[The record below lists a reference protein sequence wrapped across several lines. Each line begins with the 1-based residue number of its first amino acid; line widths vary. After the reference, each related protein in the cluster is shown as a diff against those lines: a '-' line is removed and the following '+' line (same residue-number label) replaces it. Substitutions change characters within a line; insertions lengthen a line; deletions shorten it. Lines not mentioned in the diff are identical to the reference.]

1 MFKITKSFNRLALVI
16 ILAISGTISA
26 LAENKI
32 MLGDG
37 GTISIKPGETKE
49 IDVNLIND
57 VELYTAQFDMELTS
71 SKIKIVEGS
80 FKINEERVDRES
92 FLAPSL
98 VRQPDGKMRLCLLT
112 RDLSTPIAGTEGS
125 LGTIKIQADPTF
137 TSNDNAKI
145 YFSKC
150 CGSDKNAKLTY
161 FDAPKYQAV
170 SPMVGTLATAEN
182 AFSIKPGEKHKVDIV
197 MKNEIYFCGIQTD
210 ITLPA
215 GLQIE
220 KKENGKYKF
229 EYSSRLSDNFSIM
242 SSDKGNGKV
251 RIMLSS
257 LPIDRIQPYEEGTDG
272 VIFSFNVV
280 ADENFVTDETSAITF
295 SNTLAASESVEY
307 ALDITDSKVV
317 VTSLKMGNDA
327 AYVKLTEE
335 VAALQKSLDD
345 AKAKVAEECKDVAEN
360 FTEAVA
366 AIQAQI
372 DAIKTDLDTKN
383 AACDLTEESTLDAE
397 AVKAVNDA
405 IAKYLEDA
413 AAAQADFQK
422 KVANDAAYAKLTEEV
437 AALQKSLDDAKAKVA
452 EECKDVAEN
461 FTEAVAAIQAQID
474 AIKTDLDTK
483 NAACD
488 LTEESTLDAEA
499 VKAVNDAIAK
509 YLEDAAAAQ
518 ADFQKKVANDAAYA
532 KLTEEVAALQKSL
545 DDAKAKVAEEC
556 KDVAENFTEAVAAIQ
571 AQIDAIKKDLEDKNT
586 AIELTEES
594 TLDAEAVKAVNDAIA
609 KYLEDAAT
617 AQANFE
623 KKAAN
628 DAAYAKLTEEIA
640 AVQARFDEVVKT
652 IEKDYAMVAAQFAE
666 TEAGIQ
672 NDIDAVAEEL
682 KAKADRIELDE
693 NSTVD
698 LQAIKT
704 AIEKLLTDAKDA
716 YQKKIDANEAAYKRL
731 TDEIAAIQTRF
742 DEVKKIIDTEC
753 NLVAAQFA
761 GIEANI
767 QYDINKKKDELKN
780 MYENIELDENSTLD
794 LQTIKDAIE
803 QLLVDAKAAQETAG
817 IYSIS
822 ALTRDGVSVYTLEGN
837 KVDTPVKGNV
847 YIVRYADGTIKKVFV
862 R

>member
-137 TSNDNAKI
+137 TSNDNARI
-145 YFSKC
+145 YFSEC

-257 LPIDRIQPYEEGTDG
+257 LPVDRIQPYAEGTDG

-372 DAIKTDLDTKN
+372 DAIKK
-383 AACDLTEESTLDAE
+383 
-397 AVKAVNDA
+397 
-405 IAKYLEDA
+405 
-413 AAAQADFQK
+413 
-422 KVANDAAYAKLTEEV
+422 
-437 AALQKSLDDAKAKVA
+437 
-452 EECKDVAEN
+452 
-461 FTEAVAAIQAQID
+461 
-474 AIKTDLDTK
+474 DLDTK

-571 AQIDAIKKDLEDKNT
+571 AQIDAIKKDLDDKNT

-617 AQANFE
+617 AQVNFE
-623 KKAAN
+623 KKVAN
-628 DAAYAKLTEEIA
+628 DAAYAKLSDEIA

-652 IEKDYAMVAAQFAE
+652 IEKDYAMVAGQFAE

-698 LQAIKT
+698 LAAIKT

-780 MYENIELDENSTLD
+780 MYENIDLDENSTLD

>member
-145 YFSKC
+145 YFSTC

-257 LPIDRIQPYEEGTDG
+257 LPIDRIQPYAEGTDG

-327 AYVKLTEE
+327 AYAKLTEE

-372 DAIKTDLDTKN
+372 DAIKKDIDTKN

-413 AAAQADFQK
+413 ATAQAEYLK

-461 FTEAVAAIQAQID
+461 FTEAVAAIQ
-474 AIKTDLDTK
+474 T
-483 NAACD
+483 
-488 LTEESTLDAEA
+488 
-499 VKAVNDAIAK
+499 
-509 YLEDAAAAQ
+509 
-518 ADFQKKVANDAAYA
+518 
-532 KLTEEVAALQKSL
+532 
-545 DDAKAKVAEEC
+545 
-556 KDVAENFTEAVAAIQ
+556 
-571 AQIDAIKKDLEDKNT
+571 QIDAIKKDLDDKNT
-586 AIELTEES
+586 AIDLTEES

-628 DAAYAKLTEEIA
+628 DAAYAKLSDEIA

-652 IEKDYAMVAAQFAE
+652 IEKDYAMVAGQFAE

-693 NSTVD
+693 NSTVY
-698 LQAIKT
+698 LAAIKT

-837 KVDTPVKGNV
+837 KVDNPVKGNV

>member
-280 ADENFVTDETSAITF
+280 ADENFVTDATSAITF

-360 FTEAVA
+360 FTE
-366 AIQAQI
+366 
-372 DAIKTDLDTKN
+372 T
-383 AACDLTEESTLDAE
+383 
-397 AVKAVNDA
+397 
-405 IAKYLEDA
+405 
-413 AAAQADFQK
+413 
-422 KVANDAAYAKLTEEV
+422 
-437 AALQKSLDDAKAKVA
+437 
-452 EECKDVAEN
+452 
-461 FTEAVAAIQAQID
+461 
-474 AIKTDLDTK
+474 
-483 NAACD
+483 
-488 LTEESTLDAEA
+488 
-499 VKAVNDAIAK
+499 
-509 YLEDAAAAQ
+509 
-518 ADFQKKVANDAAYA
+518 
-532 KLTEEVAALQKSL
+532 
-545 DDAKAKVAEEC
+545 
-556 KDVAENFTEAVAAIQ
+556 VAAIQ
-571 AQIDAIKKDLEDKNT
+571 AQIDAIKKALDEKNT

-594 TLDAEAVKAVNDAIA
+594 TLDAEAVKAVNDAVA

-628 DAAYAKLTEEIA
+628 DAAYAKLSDEIA

-652 IEKDYAMVAAQFAE
+652 IEKDYAMVAGQFAE

-672 NDIDAVAEEL
+672 NDIDAVAEDL
-682 KAKADRIELDE
+682 KAKADRIELGE

-704 AIEKLLTDAKDA
+704 AIEKLLADAKDA
-716 YQKKIDANEAAYKRL
+716 YQKKIDANEAANKRL

>member
-137 TSNDNAKI
+137 TSNDNARI

-161 FDAPKYQAV
+161 FDAPNFQAV
-170 SPMVGTLATAEN
+170 TPMVGTLATAEN

-229 EYSSRLSDNFSIM
+229 EYSNRLSANFSIM

-257 LPIDRIQPYEEGTDG
+257 LPVDKIMPYTEGSDG

-295 SNTLAASESVEY
+295 SNTLAANDAGVEY

-317 VTSLKMGNDA
+317 VTSLKMG
-327 AYVKLTEE
+327 
-335 VAALQKSLDD
+335 
-345 AKAKVAEECKDVAEN
+345 
-360 FTEAVA
+360 
-366 AIQAQI
+366 
-372 DAIKTDLDTKN
+372 
-383 AACDLTEESTLDAE
+383 
-397 AVKAVNDA
+397 
-405 IAKYLEDA
+405 
-413 AAAQADFQK
+413 
-422 KVANDAAYAKLTEEV
+422 
-437 AALQKSLDDAKAKVA
+437 
-452 EECKDVAEN
+452 
-461 FTEAVAAIQAQID
+461 
-474 AIKTDLDTK
+474 
-483 NAACD
+483 
-488 LTEESTLDAEA
+488 
-499 VKAVNDAIAK
+499 
-509 YLEDAAAAQ
+509 
-518 ADFQKKVANDAAYA
+518 NDAAYA

-571 AQIDAIKKDLEDKNT
+571 AQIDAIKKDLDTKN
-586 AIELTEES
+586 AACDLTEES
-594 TLDAEAVKAVNDAIA
+594 TLDAEAVKAVNDAVA

-628 DAAYAKLTEEIA
+628 DAAYAKLSDEIA

-652 IEKDYAMVAAQFAE
+652 IEKDYAMVAGLFAE

-672 NDIDAVAEEL
+672 NDIDAVAEDL

-698 LQAIKT
+698 LQAVKT

-716 YQKKIDANEAAYKRL
+716 YQKKIDANEAANKRL

>member
-137 TSNDNAKI
+137 TSNDNARI
-145 YFSKC
+145 YFSEC

-257 LPIDRIQPYEEGTDG
+257 LPVDKIMPYAEGTDG

-360 FTEAVA
+360 FTEVVA
-366 AIQAQI
+366 AIQAKI
-372 DAIKTDLDTKN
+372 DAIK
-383 AACDLTEESTLDAE
+383 
-397 AVKAVNDA
+397 
-405 IAKYLEDA
+405 
-413 AAAQADFQK
+413 
-422 KVANDAAYAKLTEEV
+422 
-437 AALQKSLDDAKAKVA
+437 
-452 EECKDVAEN
+452 KD
-461 FTEAVAAIQAQID
+461 I
-474 AIKTDLDTK
+474 DTK

-571 AQIDAIKKDLEDKNT
+571 AQIDAIKKDLDDKNT

-623 KKAAN
+623 KKVAN
-628 DAAYAKLTEEIA
+628 DAAYAKLSDEIA

-652 IEKDYAMVAAQFAE
+652 IEKDYAMVAGQFAE

-716 YQKKIDANEAAYKRL
+716 YQKKIDANETAYKRL

-847 YIVRYADGTIKKVFV
+847 YVVRYADGTIKKVFV

>member
-145 YFSKC
+145 YFSTC

-257 LPIDRIQPYEEGTDG
+257 LPVDRIQPYAEGTDG

-327 AYVKLTEE
+327 AYAKLTEE

-372 DAIKTDLDTKN
+372 DAIKKDIDTKN

-461 FTEAVAAIQAQID
+461 FTEAVAAIQTQID
-474 AIKTDLDTK
+474 AIKKDLDDK
-483 NAACD
+483 NTAID

-499 VKAVNDAIAK
+499 VKAVNDA
-509 YLEDAAAAQ
+509 
-518 ADFQKKVANDAAYA
+518 V
-532 KLTEEVAALQKSL
+532 
-545 DDAKAKVAEEC
+545 
-556 KDVAENFTEAVAAIQ
+556 
-571 AQIDAIKKDLEDKNT
+571 
-586 AIELTEES
+586 
-594 TLDAEAVKAVNDAIA
+594 A

-628 DAAYAKLTEEIA
+628 DAAYAKLSDEIA

-672 NDIDAVAEEL
+672 NDIDAVAEDL

-716 YQKKIDANEAAYKRL
+716 YQKKIDANETAYKRL

>member
-137 TSNDNAKI
+137 TSNDNARI

-161 FDAPKYQAV
+161 FDAPNFQAV
-170 SPMVGTLATAEN
+170 TPMVGTLATAEN

-257 LPIDRIQPYEEGTDG
+257 LPVDKIMPYTEGTDG

-327 AYVKLTEE
+327 AY
-335 VAALQKSLDD
+335 
-345 AKAKVAEECKDVAEN
+345 
-360 FTEAVA
+360 
-366 AIQAQI
+366 
-372 DAIKTDLDTKN
+372 
-383 AACDLTEESTLDAE
+383 
-397 AVKAVNDA
+397 
-405 IAKYLEDA
+405 
-413 AAAQADFQK
+413 
-422 KVANDAAYAKLTEEV
+422 AKLTEEV

-461 FTEAVAAIQAQID
+461 FTEAVATIQAQID
-474 AIKTDLDTK
+474 AIKKDLDTK

-499 VKAVNDAIAK
+499 VKAVNDA
-509 YLEDAAAAQ
+509 
-518 ADFQKKVANDAAYA
+518 V
-532 KLTEEVAALQKSL
+532 
-545 DDAKAKVAEEC
+545 
-556 KDVAENFTEAVAAIQ
+556 
-571 AQIDAIKKDLEDKNT
+571 
-586 AIELTEES
+586 
-594 TLDAEAVKAVNDAIA
+594 A

-628 DAAYAKLTEEIA
+628 DAAYAKLSDEIA

-672 NDIDAVAEEL
+672 NDIDAVAEDL

-698 LQAIKT
+698 LQAVKT

-716 YQKKIDANEAAYKRL
+716 YQKKIDANEAANKRL

>member
-137 TSNDNAKI
+137 TSNDNARI
-145 YFSKC
+145 YFSEC

-257 LPIDRIQPYEEGTDG
+257 LPIDRIQPYAEGTDG

-372 DAIKTDLDTKN
+372 DAIKKDLDTKN

-461 FTEAVAAIQAQID
+461 FTEAVAAIQ
-474 AIKTDLDTK
+474 T
-483 NAACD
+483 
-488 LTEESTLDAEA
+488 
-499 VKAVNDAIAK
+499 
-509 YLEDAAAAQ
+509 
-518 ADFQKKVANDAAYA
+518 
-532 KLTEEVAALQKSL
+532 
-545 DDAKAKVAEEC
+545 
-556 KDVAENFTEAVAAIQ
+556 
-571 AQIDAIKKDLEDKNT
+571 QIDAIKKDLDDKNT

-716 YQKKIDANEAAYKRL
+716 YQKKIDANEDAYKRL

>member
-137 TSNDNAKI
+137 TSNDNARI

-161 FDAPKYQAV
+161 FDAPNFQAV
-170 SPMVGTLATAEN
+170 TPMVGTLATAEN

-257 LPIDRIQPYEEGTDG
+257 LPVDKIMPYTEGTDG

-327 AYVKLTEE
+327 AY
-335 VAALQKSLDD
+335 
-345 AKAKVAEECKDVAEN
+345 
-360 FTEAVA
+360 
-366 AIQAQI
+366 
-372 DAIKTDLDTKN
+372 
-383 AACDLTEESTLDAE
+383 
-397 AVKAVNDA
+397 
-405 IAKYLEDA
+405 
-413 AAAQADFQK
+413 
-422 KVANDAAYAKLTEEV
+422 
-437 AALQKSLDDAKAKVA
+437 
-452 EECKDVAEN
+452 
-461 FTEAVAAIQAQID
+461 
-474 AIKTDLDTK
+474 
-483 NAACD
+483 
-488 LTEESTLDAEA
+488 
-499 VKAVNDAIAK
+499 
-509 YLEDAAAAQ
+509 
-518 ADFQKKVANDAAYA
+518 A

-571 AQIDAIKKDLEDKNT
+571 AQIDAIKKDLDTKNAACDLTEESTLDAEAVKAVNDAVAKYLEDAATAQAEYLKKVANDAAYAKLTEEVAALQKSLDDAKAKVAEECKDVAENFTETVAAIQAQIDAIKKALDEKNT

-628 DAAYAKLTEEIA
+628 DAAYAKLSDEIA

-672 NDIDAVAEEL
+672 NDIDAVAEDL

-698 LQAIKT
+698 LQVIKT

-716 YQKKIDANEAAYKRL
+716 YQKKIDANETAYKRL

>member
-161 FDAPKYQAV
+161 FDAPNFQAV
-170 SPMVGTLATAEN
+170 TPMVGTLATTEN

-257 LPIDRIQPYEEGTDG
+257 LPVDKIMPYTEGTDG

-327 AYVKLTEE
+327 AY
-335 VAALQKSLDD
+335 
-345 AKAKVAEECKDVAEN
+345 
-360 FTEAVA
+360 
-366 AIQAQI
+366 
-372 DAIKTDLDTKN
+372 
-383 AACDLTEESTLDAE
+383 
-397 AVKAVNDA
+397 
-405 IAKYLEDA
+405 
-413 AAAQADFQK
+413 
-422 KVANDAAYAKLTEEV
+422 AKLTEEV

-474 AIKTDLDTK
+474 AIKKDLDTK

-571 AQIDAIKKDLEDKNT
+571 AQIDAIKKDLDDKNT

-628 DAAYAKLTEEIA
+628 DAAYAKLSDEIA

-672 NDIDAVAEEL
+672 NDIDAVAEDL

>member
-137 TSNDNAKI
+137 TSNDNARI

-161 FDAPKYQAV
+161 LDAPNFQAV
-170 SPMVGTLATAEN
+170 TPMVGTLATAEN

-345 AKAKVAEECKDVAEN
+345 VKAKVAEECKDVAEN

-372 DAIKTDLDTKN
+372 DAIKK
-383 AACDLTEESTLDAE
+383 
-397 AVKAVNDA
+397 
-405 IAKYLEDA
+405 
-413 AAAQADFQK
+413 
-422 KVANDAAYAKLTEEV
+422 
-437 AALQKSLDDAKAKVA
+437 
-452 EECKDVAEN
+452 
-461 FTEAVAAIQAQID
+461 
-474 AIKTDLDTK
+474 DLDTK

-571 AQIDAIKKDLEDKNT
+571 AQIDAIKKELDDKNT

-617 AQANFE
+617 AQVNFE
-623 KKAAN
+623 KKVAN
-628 DAAYAKLTEEIA
+628 DAAYAKLSDEIA

-652 IEKDYAMVAAQFAE
+652 IEKDYAMVAGQFAE

-716 YQKKIDANEAAYKRL
+716 YQKKIDANETAYKRL

>member
-145 YFSKC
+145 YFSTC

-257 LPIDRIQPYEEGTDG
+257 LPVDKIMPYAEGTDG

-335 VAALQKSLDD
+335 
-345 AKAKVAEECKDVAEN
+345 
-360 FTEAVA
+360 
-366 AIQAQI
+366 I
-372 DAIKTDLDTKN
+372 
-383 AACDLTEESTLDAE
+383 
-397 AVKAVNDA
+397 
-405 IAKYLEDA
+405 
-413 AAAQADFQK
+413 
-422 KVANDAAYAKLTEEV
+422 
-437 AALQKSLDDAKAKVA
+437 
-452 EECKDVAEN
+452 
-461 FTEAVAAIQAQID
+461 
-474 AIKTDLDTK
+474 
-483 NAACD
+483 
-488 LTEESTLDAEA
+488 
-499 VKAVNDAIAK
+499 
-509 YLEDAAAAQ
+509 
-518 ADFQKKVANDAAYA
+518 
-532 KLTEEVAALQKSL
+532 AALQKSL

-571 AQIDAIKKDLEDKNT
+571 AQIDAIKKDLDDKNT

-628 DAAYAKLTEEIA
+628 DAAYAKLSDEIA

-652 IEKDYAMVAAQFAE
+652 IEKDYAMVAGQFAE

-698 LQAIKT
+698 LAAIKT

-837 KVDTPVKGNV
+837 KVDNPVKGNV

>member
-137 TSNDNAKI
+137 TSNDNARI

-257 LPIDRIQPYEEGTDG
+257 LPVDKIMPYTEGTDG

-327 AYVKLTEE
+327 AY
-335 VAALQKSLDD
+335 
-345 AKAKVAEECKDVAEN
+345 
-360 FTEAVA
+360 
-366 AIQAQI
+366 
-372 DAIKTDLDTKN
+372 
-383 AACDLTEESTLDAE
+383 
-397 AVKAVNDA
+397 
-405 IAKYLEDA
+405 
-413 AAAQADFQK
+413 
-422 KVANDAAYAKLTEEV
+422 AKLTEEV

-461 FTEAVAAIQAQID
+461 FTEAVATIQAQID
-474 AIKTDLDTK
+474 AIKKDLDTK

-499 VKAVNDAIAK
+499 VKAVNDAVAK
-509 YLEDAAAAQ
+509 YLEDAATAQ
-518 ADFQKKVANDAAYA
+518 AEYLKKVANDAAYA

-571 AQIDAIKKDLEDKNT
+571 AQIDAIKKALDEKNT

-594 TLDAEAVKAVNDAIA
+594 TLDAEAVKAVNDAVA

-628 DAAYAKLTEEIA
+628 DAAYAKLSDEIA

-672 NDIDAVAEEL
+672 NDIDAVAEDL

-698 LQAIKT
+698 LQAVKT

-716 YQKKIDANEAAYKRL
+716 YQKKIDANETAYKRL
-731 TDEIAAIQTRF
+731 TDEIAAVQTRF

>member
-16 ILAISGTISA
+16 ILAICGTISA

-257 LPIDRIQPYEEGTDG
+257 LPVDKIMPYAEGTDG

-327 AYVKLTEE
+327 AYAKLTEE

-360 FTEAVA
+360 FTEVVA
-366 AIQAQI
+366 AIQAKI
-372 DAIKTDLDTKN
+372 DAIKKDIDTKN

-452 EECKDVAEN
+452 GECKDVAEN
-461 FTEAVAAIQAQID
+461 FTEAVAAIQTQI
-474 AIKTDLDTK
+474 
-483 NAACD
+483 N
-488 LTEESTLDAEA
+488 
-499 VKAVNDAIAK
+499 
-509 YLEDAAAAQ
+509 
-518 ADFQKKVANDAAYA
+518 
-532 KLTEEVAALQKSL
+532 
-545 DDAKAKVAEEC
+545 
-556 KDVAENFTEAVAAIQ
+556 
-571 AQIDAIKKDLEDKNT
+571 AIKKDLDDKNT

-623 KKAAN
+623 KKVAN
-628 DAAYAKLTEEIA
+628 DAAYAKLSDEIA

-652 IEKDYAMVAAQFAE
+652 IEKDYAMVAGQFAE

-847 YIVRYADGTIKKVFV
+847 YVVRYADGTIKKVFV

>member
-137 TSNDNAKI
+137 TSNDNARI

-229 EYSSRLSDNFSIM
+229 EYSNRLSANFSIM
-242 SSDKGNGKV
+242 SRDMGNGKV
-251 RIMLSS
+251 RLILSS
-257 LPIDRIQPYEEGTDG
+257 LPVDKIMPYAEGTDG

-295 SNTLAASESVEY
+295 SNTLAANDAGVEY

-317 VTSLKMGNDA
+317 VTSLKMG
-327 AYVKLTEE
+327 
-335 VAALQKSLDD
+335 
-345 AKAKVAEECKDVAEN
+345 
-360 FTEAVA
+360 
-366 AIQAQI
+366 
-372 DAIKTDLDTKN
+372 
-383 AACDLTEESTLDAE
+383 
-397 AVKAVNDA
+397 
-405 IAKYLEDA
+405 
-413 AAAQADFQK
+413 
-422 KVANDAAYAKLTEEV
+422 
-437 AALQKSLDDAKAKVA
+437 
-452 EECKDVAEN
+452 
-461 FTEAVAAIQAQID
+461 
-474 AIKTDLDTK
+474 
-483 NAACD
+483 
-488 LTEESTLDAEA
+488 
-499 VKAVNDAIAK
+499 
-509 YLEDAAAAQ
+509 
-518 ADFQKKVANDAAYA
+518 NDAAYA

-571 AQIDAIKKDLEDKNT
+571 AQIDAIKKDLDTKNAACELTEESTLDAEAVKAVNDAVAKYLEDAATAQAEYLKKVANDAAYAKLTEEVAALQKSLDDAKAKVAEECKDVAENFTETVAAIQAQIDAIKKALDEKNT

-628 DAAYAKLTEEIA
+628 DAAYAKLSDEIA

-672 NDIDAVAEEL
+672 NDIDAVAEDL

-716 YQKKIDANEAAYKRL
+716 YQKKIDANETAYKRL
-731 TDEIAAIQTRF
+731 TDEFAALQTRF

>member
-16 ILAISGTISA
+16 ILAICGTISA

-257 LPIDRIQPYEEGTDG
+257 LPVDKIMPYAEGTDG

-327 AYVKLTEE
+327 AYAKLTEE

-366 AIQAQI
+366 AIQTQI
-372 DAIKTDLDTKN
+372 NAIKKDLDDKN
-383 AACDLTEESTLDAE
+383 TAIELTEESTLDAE

-422 KVANDAAYAKLTEEV
+422 KVANDAAYAKL
-437 AALQKSLDDAKAKVA
+437 SD
-452 EECKDVAEN
+452 
-461 FTEAVAAIQAQID
+461 
-474 AIKTDLDTK
+474 
-483 NAACD
+483 
-488 LTEESTLDAEA
+488 
-499 VKAVNDAIAK
+499 
-509 YLEDAAAAQ
+509 
-518 ADFQKKVANDAAYA
+518 
-532 KLTEEVAALQKSL
+532 
-545 DDAKAKVAEEC
+545 
-556 KDVAENFTEAVAAIQ
+556 
-571 AQIDAIKKDLEDKNT
+571 
-586 AIELTEES
+586 
-594 TLDAEAVKAVNDAIA
+594 
-609 KYLEDAAT
+609 
-617 AQANFE
+617 
-623 KKAAN
+623 
-628 DAAYAKLTEEIA
+628 EIA

-652 IEKDYAMVAAQFAE
+652 IEKDYAMVAGQFAE

-847 YIVRYADGTIKKVFV
+847 YVVRYADGTIKKVFV

>member
-145 YFSKC
+145 YFSTC

-280 ADENFVTDETSAITF
+280 ADENFVTDATSAITF

-317 VTSLKMGNDA
+317 VTSLKMG
-327 AYVKLTEE
+327 
-335 VAALQKSLDD
+335 
-345 AKAKVAEECKDVAEN
+345 
-360 FTEAVA
+360 
-366 AIQAQI
+366 
-372 DAIKTDLDTKN
+372 
-383 AACDLTEESTLDAE
+383 
-397 AVKAVNDA
+397 
-405 IAKYLEDA
+405 
-413 AAAQADFQK
+413 
-422 KVANDAAYAKLTEEV
+422 NDAAYAKLTEEV

-545 DDAKAKVAEEC
+545 DDAKAKVAEEY

-571 AQIDAIKKDLEDKNT
+571 AQIDAIKKDLDDKNT

-628 DAAYAKLTEEIA
+628 DAAYAKLSDEIA

-672 NDIDAVAEEL
+672 NDIDAVAEDL

>member
-137 TSNDNAKI
+137 TSNDNARI

-161 FDAPKYQAV
+161 FDAPNFQAV
-170 SPMVGTLATAEN
+170 TPMVGTLATTEN

-257 LPIDRIQPYEEGTDG
+257 LPVDKIMPYTEGTDG

-280 ADENFVTDETSAITF
+280 ADENFVTDENSAITF
-295 SNTLAASESVEY
+295 SNTLAANDAGVEY

-317 VTSLKMGNDA
+317 VTSLKMG
-327 AYVKLTEE
+327 
-335 VAALQKSLDD
+335 
-345 AKAKVAEECKDVAEN
+345 
-360 FTEAVA
+360 
-366 AIQAQI
+366 
-372 DAIKTDLDTKN
+372 
-383 AACDLTEESTLDAE
+383 
-397 AVKAVNDA
+397 
-405 IAKYLEDA
+405 
-413 AAAQADFQK
+413 
-422 KVANDAAYAKLTEEV
+422 NDAAYAKLTEEV

-461 FTEAVAAIQAQID
+461 FTEAVATIQAQID
-474 AIKTDLDTK
+474 AIKKDLDTK

-499 VKAVNDAIAK
+499 VKAVNDAVAK
-509 YLEDAAAAQ
+509 YLEDAATAQ
-518 ADFQKKVANDAAYA
+518 AEYLKKVANDAAYA

-571 AQIDAIKKDLEDKNT
+571 AQIDAIKKALDEKNT

-628 DAAYAKLTEEIA
+628 DAAYAKLSDEIA

-672 NDIDAVAEEL
+672 NDIDAVAEDL

-698 LQAIKT
+698 LQAVKT

>member
-145 YFSKC
+145 YFSTC

-257 LPIDRIQPYEEGTDG
+257 LPVDKIMPYTEGSDG

-327 AYVKLTEE
+327 AY
-335 VAALQKSLDD
+335 
-345 AKAKVAEECKDVAEN
+345 
-360 FTEAVA
+360 
-366 AIQAQI
+366 
-372 DAIKTDLDTKN
+372 
-383 AACDLTEESTLDAE
+383 
-397 AVKAVNDA
+397 
-405 IAKYLEDA
+405 
-413 AAAQADFQK
+413 
-422 KVANDAAYAKLTEEV
+422 
-437 AALQKSLDDAKAKVA
+437 
-452 EECKDVAEN
+452 
-461 FTEAVAAIQAQID
+461 
-474 AIKTDLDTK
+474 
-483 NAACD
+483 
-488 LTEESTLDAEA
+488 
-499 VKAVNDAIAK
+499 
-509 YLEDAAAAQ
+509 
-518 ADFQKKVANDAAYA
+518 A

-571 AQIDAIKKDLEDKNT
+571 AQIDAIKKDLDTKNAACDLTEESTLDAEAVKAVNDAVAKYLEDAATAQAEYLKKVANDAAYAKLTEEVAALQKSLDDAKAKVAEECKDVAENFTETVAAIQAQIDAIKKALDEKNT

-628 DAAYAKLTEEIA
+628 DAAYAKLSDEIA

-652 IEKDYAMVAAQFAE
+652 VEKDYAMVAAQFAE

-672 NDIDAVAEEL
+672 NDIDAVAEDL

-716 YQKKIDANEAAYKRL
+716 YQKKIDANEAANKRL

>member
-257 LPIDRIQPYEEGTDG
+257 LPVDKIMPYAEGTDG

-372 DAIKTDLDTKN
+372 DAIK
-383 AACDLTEESTLDAE
+383 
-397 AVKAVNDA
+397 
-405 IAKYLEDA
+405 
-413 AAAQADFQK
+413 
-422 KVANDAAYAKLTEEV
+422 
-437 AALQKSLDDAKAKVA
+437 
-452 EECKDVAEN
+452 
-461 FTEAVAAIQAQID
+461 
-474 AIKTDLDTK
+474 
-483 NAACD
+483 
-488 LTEESTLDAEA
+488 
-499 VKAVNDAIAK
+499 
-509 YLEDAAAAQ
+509 
-518 ADFQKKVANDAAYA
+518 
-532 KLTEEVAALQKSL
+532 
-545 DDAKAKVAEEC
+545 
-556 KDVAENFTEAVAAIQ
+556 
-571 AQIDAIKKDLEDKNT
+571 KDLEDKNT

-628 DAAYAKLTEEIA
+628 DAAYAKLSDEIA

-672 NDIDAVAEEL
+672 NDIDAVAEDL

-716 YQKKIDANEAAYKRL
+716 YQKKIDANETAYKRL

-767 QYDINKKKDELKN
+767 QYGINKKKDELKN

>member
-37 GTISIKPGETKE
+37 GTISIKTGETKE

-197 MKNEIYFCGIQTD
+197 MKNEIYFCGMQTD

-229 EYSSRLSDNFSIM
+229 EYSSRLSDNFSIVSRDM
-242 SSDKGNGKV
+242 GDGKV
-251 RIMLSS
+251 RMILSS
-257 LPIDRIQPYEEGTDG
+257 LPVDKIMPYAEGTDG

-327 AYVKLTEE
+327 AYAKLTEE

-372 DAIKTDLDTKN
+372 DAIKKDIDTKN

-461 FTEAVAAIQAQID
+461 FTEAVAAIQ
-474 AIKTDLDTK
+474 T
-483 NAACD
+483 
-488 LTEESTLDAEA
+488 
-499 VKAVNDAIAK
+499 
-509 YLEDAAAAQ
+509 
-518 ADFQKKVANDAAYA
+518 
-532 KLTEEVAALQKSL
+532 
-545 DDAKAKVAEEC
+545 
-556 KDVAENFTEAVAAIQ
+556 
-571 AQIDAIKKDLEDKNT
+571 QIDAIKKDLDDKNT
-586 AIELTEES
+586 AIDLTEES

>member
-137 TSNDNAKI
+137 TSNDNARI
-145 YFSKC
+145 YFSEC

-257 LPIDRIQPYEEGTDG
+257 LPVDKIMPYAEGTDG

-372 DAIKTDLDTKN
+372 DAIKKDLD
-383 AACDLTEESTLDAE
+383 
-397 AVKAVNDA
+397 
-405 IAKYLEDA
+405 
-413 AAAQADFQK
+413 
-422 KVANDAAYAKLTEEV
+422 
-437 AALQKSLDDAKAKVA
+437 
-452 EECKDVAEN
+452 
-461 FTEAVAAIQAQID
+461 
-474 AIKTDLDTK
+474 
-483 NAACD
+483 
-488 LTEESTLDAEA
+488 
-499 VKAVNDAIAK
+499 
-509 YLEDAAAAQ
+509 
-518 ADFQKKVANDAAYA
+518 
-532 KLTEEVAALQKSL
+532 
-545 DDAKAKVAEEC
+545 
-556 KDVAENFTEAVAAIQ
+556 
-571 AQIDAIKKDLEDKNT
+571 DKNT

-628 DAAYAKLTEEIA
+628 DAAYAKLSDEIA

-716 YQKKIDANEAAYKRL
+716 YQKKIDANETAYKRL

>member
-137 TSNDNAKI
+137 TSNDNARI

-161 FDAPKYQAV
+161 FDAPNFQAV
-170 SPMVGTLATAEN
+170 TPMVGTLATAEN

-257 LPIDRIQPYEEGTDG
+257 LPVDRIQPYTEGTDG

-327 AYVKLTEE
+327 AY
-335 VAALQKSLDD
+335 
-345 AKAKVAEECKDVAEN
+345 
-360 FTEAVA
+360 
-366 AIQAQI
+366 
-372 DAIKTDLDTKN
+372 
-383 AACDLTEESTLDAE
+383 
-397 AVKAVNDA
+397 
-405 IAKYLEDA
+405 
-413 AAAQADFQK
+413 
-422 KVANDAAYAKLTEEV
+422 
-437 AALQKSLDDAKAKVA
+437 
-452 EECKDVAEN
+452 
-461 FTEAVAAIQAQID
+461 
-474 AIKTDLDTK
+474 
-483 NAACD
+483 
-488 LTEESTLDAEA
+488 
-499 VKAVNDAIAK
+499 
-509 YLEDAAAAQ
+509 
-518 ADFQKKVANDAAYA
+518 A

-571 AQIDAIKKDLEDKNT
+571 AQIDAIKKDLDSKNAACDLTEESTLDAEAVKAVNDAVAKYLEDAATAQAEYLKKVANDAAYAKLTEEVAALQKSLDDAKAKVAEECKDVAENFTETVAAIQAQIDAIKKALDEKNT

-628 DAAYAKLTEEIA
+628 DAAYAKLSDEIA

-672 NDIDAVAEEL
+672 NDIDAVAEDL

-716 YQKKIDANEAAYKRL
+716 YQKKIDANETAYKRL

>member
-137 TSNDNAKI
+137 TSNDNARI

-257 LPIDRIQPYEEGTDG
+257 LPVDKIMPYAEGTDG
-272 VIFSFNVV
+272 VIFSFNVI

-372 DAIKTDLDTKN
+372 DAIKKDIDTKN

-452 EECKDVAEN
+452 EE
-461 FTEAVAAIQAQID
+461 
-474 AIKTDLDTK
+474 
-483 NAACD
+483 
-488 LTEESTLDAEA
+488 
-499 VKAVNDAIAK
+499 
-509 YLEDAAAAQ
+509 Y
-518 ADFQKKVANDAAYA
+518 
-532 KLTEEVAALQKSL
+532 
-545 DDAKAKVAEEC
+545 

-571 AQIDAIKKDLEDKNT
+571 AQIDAIKKDLDDKNT

-628 DAAYAKLTEEIA
+628 DAAYAKLSDEIA

-672 NDIDAVAEEL
+672 NDIDAVAEDL

>member
-257 LPIDRIQPYEEGTDG
+257 LPVDKIMPYAEGTDG

-327 AYVKLTEE
+327 AYAKLTEE

-360 FTEAVA
+360 FTEVVA
-366 AIQAQI
+366 AIQAKI
-372 DAIKTDLDTKN
+372 DAIKKDIDTKN

-452 EECKDVAEN
+452 GECKDVAEN
-461 FTEAVAAIQAQID
+461 FTEAVAAIQ
-474 AIKTDLDTK
+474 T
-483 NAACD
+483 
-488 LTEESTLDAEA
+488 
-499 VKAVNDAIAK
+499 
-509 YLEDAAAAQ
+509 
-518 ADFQKKVANDAAYA
+518 
-532 KLTEEVAALQKSL
+532 
-545 DDAKAKVAEEC
+545 
-556 KDVAENFTEAVAAIQ
+556 
-571 AQIDAIKKDLEDKNT
+571 QIDAIKKDLDDKNT

-623 KKAAN
+623 KKVAN
-628 DAAYAKLTEEIA
+628 DAAYAKLSDEIA

-652 IEKDYAMVAAQFAE
+652 IEKDYAMVAGQFAE

-847 YIVRYADGTIKKVFV
+847 YVVRYADGTIKKVFV

>member
-137 TSNDNAKI
+137 TSNDNARI
-145 YFSKC
+145 YFSEC

-257 LPIDRIQPYEEGTDG
+257 LPVDRIQPYAEGTDG

-372 DAIKTDLDTKN
+372 DAIKKDLDTKN
-383 AACDLTEESTLDAE
+383 AACD
-397 AVKAVNDA
+397 
-405 IAKYLEDA
+405 
-413 AAAQADFQK
+413 
-422 KVANDAAYAKLTEEV
+422 
-437 AALQKSLDDAKAKVA
+437 
-452 EECKDVAEN
+452 
-461 FTEAVAAIQAQID
+461 
-474 AIKTDLDTK
+474 
-483 NAACD
+483 
-488 LTEESTLDAEA
+488 
-499 VKAVNDAIAK
+499 
-509 YLEDAAAAQ
+509 
-518 ADFQKKVANDAAYA
+518 
-532 KLTEEVAALQKSL
+532 
-545 DDAKAKVAEEC
+545 
-556 KDVAENFTEAVAAIQ
+556 
-571 AQIDAIKKDLEDKNT
+571 
-586 AIELTEES
+586 LTEES

-628 DAAYAKLTEEIA
+628 DAAYAKLSDEIA

-672 NDIDAVAEEL
+672 NDIDAVAEDL

>member
-137 TSNDNAKI
+137 TSNDNARI

-229 EYSSRLSDNFSIM
+229 EYSNRLSANFSIM
-242 SSDKGNGKV
+242 SRDMGNDKV

-257 LPIDRIQPYEEGTDG
+257 LPVDKIMPYTEGSDG

-295 SNTLAASESVEY
+295 SNTLAANDAGVEY

-317 VTSLKMGNDA
+317 VTSLKMG
-327 AYVKLTEE
+327 
-335 VAALQKSLDD
+335 
-345 AKAKVAEECKDVAEN
+345 
-360 FTEAVA
+360 
-366 AIQAQI
+366 
-372 DAIKTDLDTKN
+372 
-383 AACDLTEESTLDAE
+383 
-397 AVKAVNDA
+397 
-405 IAKYLEDA
+405 
-413 AAAQADFQK
+413 
-422 KVANDAAYAKLTEEV
+422 
-437 AALQKSLDDAKAKVA
+437 
-452 EECKDVAEN
+452 
-461 FTEAVAAIQAQID
+461 
-474 AIKTDLDTK
+474 
-483 NAACD
+483 
-488 LTEESTLDAEA
+488 
-499 VKAVNDAIAK
+499 
-509 YLEDAAAAQ
+509 
-518 ADFQKKVANDAAYA
+518 NDAAYA

-571 AQIDAIKKDLEDKNT
+571 AQIDAIKKDLDTKNAACDLTEESTLDAEAVKAVNDAVAKYLEDAATAQAEYLKKVANDAAYAKLTEEVAALQKSLDDAKAKVAEECKDVAENFTETVAAIQAQIDAIKKALDEKNT

-628 DAAYAKLTEEIA
+628 DAAYAKLSDEIA

-652 IEKDYAMVAAQFAE
+652 IEKDYAMVAGQFAE

-672 NDIDAVAEEL
+672 NDIDAVAEDL

-716 YQKKIDANEAAYKRL
+716 HQKKIDANETAYKRL

>member
-145 YFSKC
+145 YFSTC

-257 LPIDRIQPYEEGTDG
+257 LPVDRIQPYAEGTDG

-413 AAAQADFQK
+413 A
-422 KVANDAAYAKLTEEV
+422 
-437 AALQKSLDDAKAKVA
+437 
-452 EECKDVAEN
+452 
-461 FTEAVAAIQAQID
+461 
-474 AIKTDLDTK
+474 
-483 NAACD
+483 
-488 LTEESTLDAEA
+488 
-499 VKAVNDAIAK
+499 
-509 YLEDAAAAQ
+509 
-518 ADFQKKVANDAAYA
+518 
-532 KLTEEVAALQKSL
+532 
-545 DDAKAKVAEEC
+545 
-556 KDVAENFTEAVAAIQ
+556 
-571 AQIDAIKKDLEDKNT
+571 
-586 AIELTEES
+586 
-594 TLDAEAVKAVNDAIA
+594 
-609 KYLEDAAT
+609 T

-623 KKAAN
+623 KK
-628 DAAYAKLTEEIA
+628 
-640 AVQARFDEVVKT
+640 
-652 IEKDYAMVAAQFAE
+652 
-666 TEAGIQ
+666 
-672 NDIDAVAEEL
+672 
-682 KAKADRIELDE
+682 
-693 NSTVD
+693 
-698 LQAIKT
+698 
-704 AIEKLLTDAKDA
+704 
-716 YQKKIDANEAAYKRL
+716 IDANETAYKRL

>member
-71 SKIKIVEGS
+71 PKIKIVEGS

-137 TSNDNAKI
+137 TSNDNARI

-257 LPIDRIQPYEEGTDG
+257 LPVDKIMPYTEGTDG

-280 ADENFVTDETSAITF
+280 ADENFVTDENSAITF

-317 VTSLKMGNDA
+317 VTSLKMG
-327 AYVKLTEE
+327 
-335 VAALQKSLDD
+335 
-345 AKAKVAEECKDVAEN
+345 
-360 FTEAVA
+360 
-366 AIQAQI
+366 
-372 DAIKTDLDTKN
+372 
-383 AACDLTEESTLDAE
+383 
-397 AVKAVNDA
+397 
-405 IAKYLEDA
+405 
-413 AAAQADFQK
+413 
-422 KVANDAAYAKLTEEV
+422 NDAAYAKLTEEV

-461 FTEAVAAIQAQID
+461 FTEAVAAIQTQID
-474 AIKTDLDTK
+474 AIKKDLDTK

-499 VKAVNDAIAK
+499 VKAVNDAVAK
-509 YLEDAAAAQ
+509 YLEDAATAQ
-518 ADFQKKVANDAAYA
+518 AEYLKKVANDAAYA

-556 KDVAENFTEAVAAIQ
+556 KDVAENFTETVAAIQ
-571 AQIDAIKKDLEDKNT
+571 AQIDAIKKALDEKNT

-594 TLDAEAVKAVNDAIA
+594 TLDAEAVKAVNDAVA

-623 KKAAN
+623 KKVAN
-628 DAAYAKLTEEIA
+628 DAAYAKLSDEIA

-652 IEKDYAMVAAQFAE
+652 IEKDYAMVAGQFAE

-672 NDIDAVAEEL
+672 NDIDAVAEDL

-716 YQKKIDANEAAYKRL
+716 YQKKIDANEAANKRL

>member
-257 LPIDRIQPYEEGTDG
+257 LPVDRIQPYAEGTDG

-295 SNTLAASESVEY
+295 SNTLAANDAGVEY

-317 VTSLKMGNDA
+317 VTSLKMG
-327 AYVKLTEE
+327 
-335 VAALQKSLDD
+335 
-345 AKAKVAEECKDVAEN
+345 
-360 FTEAVA
+360 
-366 AIQAQI
+366 
-372 DAIKTDLDTKN
+372 
-383 AACDLTEESTLDAE
+383 
-397 AVKAVNDA
+397 
-405 IAKYLEDA
+405 
-413 AAAQADFQK
+413 
-422 KVANDAAYAKLTEEV
+422 NDAAYAKLTEEV

-532 KLTEEVAALQKSL
+532 KLIEEVAALQKSL

-571 AQIDAIKKDLEDKNT
+571 TQIDAIKKDLDDKNT

-716 YQKKIDANEAAYKRL
+716 YQKKIDANETAYKRL

>member
-137 TSNDNAKI
+137 TSNDNARI
-145 YFSKC
+145 YFSEC

-372 DAIKTDLDTKN
+372 DAIKK
-383 AACDLTEESTLDAE
+383 
-397 AVKAVNDA
+397 
-405 IAKYLEDA
+405 
-413 AAAQADFQK
+413 
-422 KVANDAAYAKLTEEV
+422 
-437 AALQKSLDDAKAKVA
+437 
-452 EECKDVAEN
+452 
-461 FTEAVAAIQAQID
+461 
-474 AIKTDLDTK
+474 DLDTK

-571 AQIDAIKKDLEDKNT
+571 AQIDAIKKDLDDKNT

-617 AQANFE
+617 AQVNFE
-623 KKAAN
+623 KKVAN
-628 DAAYAKLTEEIA
+628 DAAYAKLSDEIA

-652 IEKDYAMVAAQFAE
+652 IEKDYAMVAGQFAE

-672 NDIDAVAEEL
+672 NDIDAVAEDL

-698 LQAIKT
+698 LAAIKT

>member
-257 LPIDRIQPYEEGTDG
+257 LPVDKIMPYAEGTDG

-327 AYVKLTEE
+327 AYAKLTEE
-335 VAALQKSLDD
+335 VVALQKSLDD

-372 DAIKTDLDTKN
+372 DAIKK
-383 AACDLTEESTLDAE
+383 
-397 AVKAVNDA
+397 
-405 IAKYLEDA
+405 
-413 AAAQADFQK
+413 
-422 KVANDAAYAKLTEEV
+422 
-437 AALQKSLDDAKAKVA
+437 
-452 EECKDVAEN
+452 
-461 FTEAVAAIQAQID
+461 
-474 AIKTDLDTK
+474 DLDTK

-698 LQAIKT
+698 LAAIKT

-716 YQKKIDANEAAYKRL
+716 YQKKIDANETAYKRL

-847 YIVRYADGTIKKVFV
+847 YIVHYADGTIKKVFV

>member
-137 TSNDNAKI
+137 TSNDNARI

-242 SSDKGNGKV
+242 SRDMGNGKV
-251 RIMLSS
+251 RLILSS
-257 LPIDRIQPYEEGTDG
+257 LPVDKIMPYTEGSDG

-327 AYVKLTEE
+327 AY
-335 VAALQKSLDD
+335 
-345 AKAKVAEECKDVAEN
+345 
-360 FTEAVA
+360 
-366 AIQAQI
+366 
-372 DAIKTDLDTKN
+372 
-383 AACDLTEESTLDAE
+383 
-397 AVKAVNDA
+397 
-405 IAKYLEDA
+405 
-413 AAAQADFQK
+413 
-422 KVANDAAYAKLTEEV
+422 AKLTEEV

-461 FTEAVAAIQAQID
+461 FTEAVAAIQTQID
-474 AIKTDLDTK
+474 AIKKDLDTK

-499 VKAVNDAIAK
+499 VKAVNDAVAK
-509 YLEDAAAAQ
+509 YLEDATTAQ
-518 ADFQKKVANDAAYA
+518 AEYLKKVANDAAYA

-571 AQIDAIKKDLEDKNT
+571 AQIDAIKKDLDEKNT

-594 TLDAEAVKAVNDAIA
+594 TLDAEAVKAVNDAVA

-628 DAAYAKLTEEIA
+628 DAAYAKLSDEIA

-652 IEKDYAMVAAQFAE
+652 IEKDYAMVAGQFAE

-672 NDIDAVAEEL
+672 NDIDAVAEDL

-698 LQAIKT
+698 LQAVKT

-716 YQKKIDANEAAYKRL
+716 YQKKIDANEAANKRL

-794 LQTIKDAIE
+794 IQTIKDAIE

>member
-137 TSNDNAKI
+137 TSNDNARI

-257 LPIDRIQPYEEGTDG
+257 LPVDKIMPYTEGTDG

-327 AYVKLTEE
+327 AY
-335 VAALQKSLDD
+335 
-345 AKAKVAEECKDVAEN
+345 
-360 FTEAVA
+360 
-366 AIQAQI
+366 
-372 DAIKTDLDTKN
+372 
-383 AACDLTEESTLDAE
+383 
-397 AVKAVNDA
+397 
-405 IAKYLEDA
+405 
-413 AAAQADFQK
+413 
-422 KVANDAAYAKLTEEV
+422 
-437 AALQKSLDDAKAKVA
+437 
-452 EECKDVAEN
+452 
-461 FTEAVAAIQAQID
+461 
-474 AIKTDLDTK
+474 
-483 NAACD
+483 
-488 LTEESTLDAEA
+488 
-499 VKAVNDAIAK
+499 
-509 YLEDAAAAQ
+509 
-518 ADFQKKVANDAAYA
+518 A

-571 AQIDAIKKDLEDKNT
+571 AQIDAIKKDLDTKNAACDLTEESTLDAEAVKAVNDAVAKYLEDAATAQAEYLKKVANDAAYAKLTEEVAALQKSLDDAKAKVAEECKDVAENFTETVAAIQAQIDAIKKALDEKNT

-628 DAAYAKLTEEIA
+628 DAAYAKLSDEIA

-652 IEKDYAMVAAQFAE
+652 VEKDYAMVAAQFAE

-672 NDIDAVAEEL
+672 NDIDAVAEDL

-716 YQKKIDANEAAYKRL
+716 YQKKIDANEAANKRL

>member
-137 TSNDNAKI
+137 TSNDNARI

-161 FDAPKYQAV
+161 FDAPNFQAV
-170 SPMVGTLATAEN
+170 TPMVGTLATAEN

-257 LPIDRIQPYEEGTDG
+257 LPVDKIMPYTEGTDG

-327 AYVKLTEE
+327 AY
-335 VAALQKSLDD
+335 
-345 AKAKVAEECKDVAEN
+345 
-360 FTEAVA
+360 
-366 AIQAQI
+366 
-372 DAIKTDLDTKN
+372 
-383 AACDLTEESTLDAE
+383 
-397 AVKAVNDA
+397 
-405 IAKYLEDA
+405 
-413 AAAQADFQK
+413 
-422 KVANDAAYAKLTEEV
+422 AKLTEEV

-461 FTEAVAAIQAQID
+461 FTEAVATIQAQID
-474 AIKTDLDTK
+474 AIKKDLDTK

-499 VKAVNDAIAK
+499 VKAVNDAVAK
-509 YLEDAAAAQ
+509 YLEDAATAQ
-518 ADFQKKVANDAAYA
+518 AEYLKKVANDAAYA

-571 AQIDAIKKDLEDKNT
+571 AQIDAIKKALDEKNT

-628 DAAYAKLTEEIA
+628 DAAYAKLSDEIA

-672 NDIDAVAEEL
+672 NDIDAVAEDL

-698 LQAIKT
+698 LQAVKT

-716 YQKKIDANEAAYKRL
+716 YQKKIDANEAANKRL

>member
-137 TSNDNAKI
+137 TSNDNARI

-161 FDAPKYQAV
+161 FDAPNFQAV
-170 SPMVGTLATAEN
+170 TPMVGTLATAEN

-327 AYVKLTEE
+327 AYAKLTEE

-372 DAIKTDLDTKN
+372 DAIKKDIDTKN

-437 AALQKSLDDAKAKVA
+437 AALQKSLDDAKAKVV

-461 FTEAVAAIQAQID
+461 FTE
-474 AIKTDLDTK
+474 T
-483 NAACD
+483 
-488 LTEESTLDAEA
+488 
-499 VKAVNDAIAK
+499 
-509 YLEDAAAAQ
+509 
-518 ADFQKKVANDAAYA
+518 
-532 KLTEEVAALQKSL
+532 
-545 DDAKAKVAEEC
+545 
-556 KDVAENFTEAVAAIQ
+556 VAAIQ
-571 AQIDAIKKDLEDKNT
+571 AQIDAIKKALDEKNT

-628 DAAYAKLTEEIA
+628 DAAYAKLSDEIA

-672 NDIDAVAEEL
+672 NDIDAVAEDL

-716 YQKKIDANEAAYKRL
+716 YQKKIDANETAYKRL

>member
-137 TSNDNAKI
+137 TSNDNARI

-161 FDAPKYQAV
+161 FDAPNFQAV
-170 SPMVGTLATAEN
+170 TPMVGTLATAEN

-257 LPIDRIQPYEEGTDG
+257 LPVDKIMPYTEGSDG

-327 AYVKLTEE
+327 AY
-335 VAALQKSLDD
+335 
-345 AKAKVAEECKDVAEN
+345 
-360 FTEAVA
+360 
-366 AIQAQI
+366 
-372 DAIKTDLDTKN
+372 
-383 AACDLTEESTLDAE
+383 
-397 AVKAVNDA
+397 
-405 IAKYLEDA
+405 
-413 AAAQADFQK
+413 
-422 KVANDAAYAKLTEEV
+422 
-437 AALQKSLDDAKAKVA
+437 
-452 EECKDVAEN
+452 
-461 FTEAVAAIQAQID
+461 
-474 AIKTDLDTK
+474 
-483 NAACD
+483 
-488 LTEESTLDAEA
+488 
-499 VKAVNDAIAK
+499 
-509 YLEDAAAAQ
+509 
-518 ADFQKKVANDAAYA
+518 A

-571 AQIDAIKKDLEDKNT
+571 AQIDAIKKALDEKNT

-628 DAAYAKLTEEIA
+628 DAAYAKLSDEIA

-672 NDIDAVAEEL
+672 NDIDAVAEDL

-716 YQKKIDANEAAYKRL
+716 YQKKIDANETAYKRL

>member
-137 TSNDNAKI
+137 TSNDNARI
-145 YFSKC
+145 YFSEC

-161 FDAPKYQAV
+161 FEAPKYQAV

-257 LPIDRIQPYEEGTDG
+257 LPVDKIMPYTEGSDG

-327 AYVKLTEE
+327 AY
-335 VAALQKSLDD
+335 
-345 AKAKVAEECKDVAEN
+345 
-360 FTEAVA
+360 
-366 AIQAQI
+366 
-372 DAIKTDLDTKN
+372 
-383 AACDLTEESTLDAE
+383 
-397 AVKAVNDA
+397 
-405 IAKYLEDA
+405 
-413 AAAQADFQK
+413 
-422 KVANDAAYAKLTEEV
+422 AKLTEEV

-474 AIKTDLDTK
+474 AIKKDLDTK

-499 VKAVNDAIAK
+499 VKAVNDAVAK
-509 YLEDAAAAQ
+509 YLEDATTAQ
-518 ADFQKKVANDAAYA
+518 AEYLKKVANDAAYA

-571 AQIDAIKKDLEDKNT
+571 AQIDAIKKDLDTKN
-586 AIELTEES
+586 AACDLTEES
-594 TLDAEAVKAVNDAIA
+594 TLDAEAVKAVNDAVA

-628 DAAYAKLTEEIA
+628 DAAYAKLSDEIA

-652 IEKDYAMVAAQFAE
+652 IEKDYAMVAGQFAE

-672 NDIDAVAEEL
+672 NDIDAVAEDL

-716 YQKKIDANEAAYKRL
+716 YQKKIDANEAANKRL

>member
-137 TSNDNAKI
+137 TSNDNARI

-229 EYSSRLSDNFSIM
+229 EYSNRLSANFSIM
-242 SSDKGNGKV
+242 SRDMGNGKV

-257 LPIDRIQPYEEGTDG
+257 LPVDKIMPYTEGSDG
-272 VIFSFNVV
+272 VIFSFNVI

-366 AIQAQI
+366 AIQ
-372 DAIKTDLDTKN
+372 T
-383 AACDLTEESTLDAE
+383 
-397 AVKAVNDA
+397 
-405 IAKYLEDA
+405 
-413 AAAQADFQK
+413 
-422 KVANDAAYAKLTEEV
+422 
-437 AALQKSLDDAKAKVA
+437 
-452 EECKDVAEN
+452 
-461 FTEAVAAIQAQID
+461 
-474 AIKTDLDTK
+474 
-483 NAACD
+483 
-488 LTEESTLDAEA
+488 
-499 VKAVNDAIAK
+499 
-509 YLEDAAAAQ
+509 
-518 ADFQKKVANDAAYA
+518 
-532 KLTEEVAALQKSL
+532 
-545 DDAKAKVAEEC
+545 
-556 KDVAENFTEAVAAIQ
+556 
-571 AQIDAIKKDLEDKNT
+571 QIDAIKKDLDDKNT

-628 DAAYAKLTEEIA
+628 DAAYAKLSDEIA

-652 IEKDYAMVAAQFAE
+652 IEKDYAMVAGQFAE

-716 YQKKIDANEAAYKRL
+716 YQKKIDANEDAYKRL

>member
-137 TSNDNAKI
+137 TSNDNARI
-145 YFSKC
+145 YFSEC

-161 FDAPKYQAV
+161 FEAPKYQAV

-257 LPIDRIQPYEEGTDG
+257 LPVDKIMPYTEGSDG

-327 AYVKLTEE
+327 AY
-335 VAALQKSLDD
+335 
-345 AKAKVAEECKDVAEN
+345 
-360 FTEAVA
+360 
-366 AIQAQI
+366 
-372 DAIKTDLDTKN
+372 
-383 AACDLTEESTLDAE
+383 
-397 AVKAVNDA
+397 
-405 IAKYLEDA
+405 
-413 AAAQADFQK
+413 
-422 KVANDAAYAKLTEEV
+422 
-437 AALQKSLDDAKAKVA
+437 
-452 EECKDVAEN
+452 
-461 FTEAVAAIQAQID
+461 
-474 AIKTDLDTK
+474 
-483 NAACD
+483 
-488 LTEESTLDAEA
+488 
-499 VKAVNDAIAK
+499 
-509 YLEDAAAAQ
+509 
-518 ADFQKKVANDAAYA
+518 A

-571 AQIDAIKKDLEDKNT
+571 AQIDAIKKDLDTKNAACDLTEESTLDAEAVKAVNDAVAKYLEDAATAQADFQKKVANDAAYAKLTEEVAALQKSLDDAKAKVAEECKDVAENFTETVAAIQAQIDAIKKALDEKNT

-628 DAAYAKLTEEIA
+628 DAAYAKLSDEIA
-640 AVQARFDEVVKT
+640 AVQARFDEVVKI
-652 IEKDYAMVAAQFAE
+652 IEKDYAMVAGQFAE

-672 NDIDAVAEEL
+672 NDIDAVAEDL

-716 YQKKIDANEAAYKRL
+716 YQKKIDANETAYKRL